1 MSRRL
6 NNSQP
11 LILAPICRA
20 LPIQPDH
27 QCNHA
32 SGPADQTSTYL
43 APRNNSPFH
52 SSGPLLL
59 SQLDLNRIPPPPL
72 PLRQW
77 LLPRLANLSSSPI
90 STTSPTRLRNEH
102 TVPLQVFLNRP
113 HVPLD
118 PPNLKIL
125 RSPQRNSVL
134 GQTRR
139 GRKELHLASSLGA
152 SAPHLSGSGERRF
165 AIGHIEQIKSK
176 GDLIWKPKTR

>member
-59 SQLDLNRIPPPPL
+59 SQLDLNRIPPPP
-72 PLRQW
+72 PSLRQW
-77 LLPRLANLSSSPI
+77 LLPLLENLSSSPI
-90 STTSPTRLRNEH
+90 STTSAIRLHNEH
-102 TVPLQVFLNRP
+102 TVPQRVFLNRP
-113 HVPLD
+113 HVPFD
-118 PPNLKIL
+118 PPSLKIL
-125 RSPQRNSVL
+125 HSPQRNSVL

-139 GRKELHLASSLGA
+139 GRKELQLASSLGA
-152 SAPHLSGSGERRF
+152 SAPHPSGSGERRF
-165 AIGHIEQIKSK
+165 AIGHNEQVESK
-176 GDLIWKPKTR
+176 EDLTQKPKTR